1 VSSSTLKRTLVGCI
15 AASVVVA
22 GCGTGAQRSV
32 VASAGHS
39 GLGLRVTRRSRP
51 RGIHTIRHVIV
62 IMQENRSF
70 DSYFGTFP
78 GADGIPTKNGR
89 FAVCVPDP
97 RAGDCQRPYHD
108 PALVNGGGPH
118 DAGPA
123 RADADGGRMDGFVRE
138 AESSIG
144 RGCGATT
151 GVCSPSSPTDAMG
164 YHDAREIPNY
174 WAWAHRF
181 TLQDHMFESVDSWSL
196 PSHLFLVSG
205 WSASCSVRNDPT
217 SCRNDIELDG
227 FHTSQ
232 IAGAGA
238 ARARRVRPGLRRLT
252 RCLGAHGVPRR
263 GFGLDL
269 HDPAMP
275 RALAA
280 CSATAPRRIVKRL
293 APDANYAWTDLT
305 YLLHRAGVSWRYY
318 VHGGLQPDCEDGN
331 ANCTP
336 AKQSARTPEIWN
348 PLPAFTTVK
357 QDHQVG
363 NVQDV
368 SRYFATARAG
378 RLPAVSWVVPDETH
392 SEHPPSNI
400 HAGQAYVTSVIDAAM
415 RSPDWNSTA
424 IFLAWDDWGGFY
436 DHVPP
441 PQVDENG
448 YGLRVPGLVISPWA
462 RRGHVDHQ
470 AISFDA
476 FNKFIEDDFLH
487 RARIDPRTDG
497 RPDPRPDVREEDP
510 RLGDLARDFD
520 FEQKP
525 IAPDPLPLHP
535 PPGPPSH
542 V

>member
-1 VSSSTLKRTLVGCI
+1 M
-15 AASVVVA
+15 
-22 GCGTGAQRSV
+22 
-32 VASAGHS
+32 VASAGHA
-39 GLGLRVTRRSRP
+39 GLGVRSARRVRL

-62 IMQENRSF
+62 VMQENRSF

-78 GADGIPTKNGR
+78 GADGIPRHDGR
-89 FAVCVPDP
+89 FMVCVPDP
-97 RAGDCQRPYHD
+97 RAGRCQRPYHD

-123 RADADGGRMDGFVRE
+123 RADADGGRMDGFVRM
-138 AESSIG
+138 AESSGG

-151 GVCSPSSPTDAMG
+151 GVCSPAAPPDVMG

-205 WSASCSVRNDPT
+205 WSARCSRRNDPM
-217 SCRNDIELDG
+217 SCRNDIQLDG

-232 IAGAGA
+232 IAGQGRGA
-238 ARARRVRPGLRRLT
+238 VVRPGLRPLT
-252 RCLGAHGVPRR
+252 SCLRGHGVPMR

-269 HDPAMP
+269 HNPAMP
-275 RALAA
+275 RALAS
-280 CSATAPRRIVKRL
+280 CRTLAPRRVDKRL

-318 VHGGLQPDCEDGN
+318 VHDGLQPDCENGN

-336 AKQSARTPEIWN
+336 ARQSARTPEIWN

-378 RLPAVSWVVPDETH
+378 RLPAVSWVVPDATH
-392 SEHPPSNI
+392 SEHPPASI
-400 HAGQAYVTSVIDAAM
+400 HAGQAYVTRVIDAAM
-415 RSPDWNSTA
+415 RSPDWRSTA

-441 PQVDENG
+441 PRVDRNG
-448 YGLRVPGLVISPWA
+448 YGLRVPALVISPWA
-462 RRGHVDHQ
+462 RRGYVDHQ
-470 AISFDA
+470 ALSFDA
-476 FNKFIEDDFLH
+476 FNKFIEDDFLRH
-487 RARIDPRTDG
+487 ARIDPRTDG

-510 RLGDLARDFD
+510 RLGDLARAFD
-520 FEQKP
+520 FTQKP
-525 IAPDPLPLHP
+525 IAPDPLPPHP
-535 PPGPPSH
+535 APGPASH

>member
-1 VSSSTLKRTLVGCI
+1 MSSSFIQRTLASCI
-15 AASVVVA
+15 AASVALA
-22 GCGTGAQRSV
+22 GCGAGAQRHE
-32 VASAGHS
+32 VASAGPA
-39 GLGLRVTRRSRP
+39 GLGVRAARRSRP

-62 IMQENRSF
+62 VMQENRSF

-78 GADGIPTKNGR
+78 GADGIPRHDGH
-89 FAVCVPDP
+89 FMVCVPDP
-97 RAGDCQRPYHD
+97 RAGRCQRPYHD

-123 RADADGGRMDGFVRE
+123 RQDTDGGRMDGFLRM
-138 AESSIG
+138 AESSGG

-151 GVCSPSSPTDAMG
+151 GVCSPSTPPDVMG
-164 YHDAREIPNY
+164 YHNAREIPNY

-205 WSASCSVRNDPT
+205 WSARCSVRNDPA
-217 SCRNDIELDG
+217 SCRNDIQLDG

-238 ARARRVRPGLRRLT
+238 ARVRRVRPGLKPLT
-252 RCLGAHGVPRR
+252 RCLSAHGVPRL

-269 HDPAMP
+269 HNPAMP
-275 RALAA
+275 RALTA
-280 CSATAPRRIVKRL
+280 CRARAPRRVAKRL

-318 VHGGLQPDCEDGN
+318 VHGGLQPDCENGN
-331 ANCTP
+331 VNCTP
-336 AKQSARTPEIWN
+336 AKQSVRTPEIWN

-357 QDHQVG
+357 RDHQVG

-368 SRYFATARAG
+368 SRYFAAAQAG

-392 SEHPPSNI
+392 SEHPPANV
-400 HAGQAYVTSVIDAAM
+400 HAGQAWVTRVVDAAM
-415 RSPDWNSTA
+415 RSPDWSSTA

-441 PQVDENG
+441 PRVDENG

-462 RRGHVDHQ
+462 RRGYVDHQ
-470 AISFDA
+470 ALSFDA

-497 RPDPRPDVREEDP
+497 RTDPRPDVREEDP
-510 RLGDLARDFD
+510 RLGDLRRDFD
-520 FEQKP
+520 FTQRPTK
-525 IAPDPLPLHP
+525 PDPLPPHP
-535 PPGPPSH
+535 PPGRS
-542 V
+542 